1 MWVFWLV
8 LFAGAGFALW
18 MLILGRA
25 IRGWT
30 EKIEM
35 IERKHV
41 QIEQGNARMELDIQS
56 IGRRYDTAAEEG
68 VKLDQRIDLL
78 ESEIAALRKV
88 PPREV
93 IVSEGTPDALCSLW
107 IVEVA
112 PVGQTPMRTYIT
124 IARDAD
130 GAVDRISRSLQET
143 GMRAGAVPFEQ
154 WTQNMRAEAAQPL
167 GPLRV
172 SLASVTERTASSG
185 DSHAPSDPNPQL
197 AAAAAAVAGAQAM
210 AAQELQ
216 QFGT

>member
-41 QIEQGNARMELDIQS
+41 QIEQGNARMELEIQS

-93 IVSEGTPDALCSLW
+93 VVSEGTPDALCSLW

-130 GAVDRISRSLQET
+130 GAVERISRSLQEQ
-143 GMRAGAVPFEQ
+143 GLRAGAVPFDQ
-154 WTQNMRAEAAQPL
+154 WKQNMRAEAAQPL

-172 SLASVTERTASSG
+172 SGAPAIERP
-185 DSHAPSDPNPQL
+185 APSDGRAGDMGAADQL
-197 AAAAAAVAGAQAM
+197 AAAAAVVAGAQAM
-210 AAQELQ
+210 AAQDLQ